1 LRFRGLEKDLNCTKL
16 DGCLDT
22 FFYDTN
28 KTDRV
33 ESVDENLEIGRKD
46 LIVLEAKML
55 EGVTW

>member
-1 LRFRGLEKDLNCTKL
+1 MKDLNCTKL